1 MVDGVKDRFGKITRP
16 LLRKAKLLYHLSP
29 FVHKV
34 WDFIKYYALGLYN
47 NFNDHHLFLF
57 AGGLAFSLF
66 ICIIPITLLLLWGLG
81 YLLDSAEVEMQI
93 STFIDTL
100 IPYEI
105 YASYAKEIIYGRMKE
120 MIDYRN
126 AAGIAGVIGVF
137 LSASGFF
144 SSTRTILNRVF
155 GATSDHNFV
164 FAKLKD
170 FALIILVIMIFFVS
184 TFFLP
189 IYEALRKV
197 SDSAIDVFFM
207 EITFLGRFTSTL
219 LSFVVIF
226 LLFLILYRIVPF
238 KKIRVKSLLVGTLWA
253 AALWEAAKQLFGY
266 YIYNLASY
274 GKIYGAYAVL
284 VVIAFWVYYSSVVF
298 IIGAEISKLYNDRH
312 KTAE

>member
-1 MVDGVKDRFGKITRP
+1 MLDGLKEKFGNLKTHF
-16 LLRKAKLLYHLSP
+16 LRKARLLYHISP
-29 FVHKV
+29 VVKRIWNFL
-34 WDFIKYYALGLYN
+34 KYYGVGLYN

-57 AGGLAFSLF
+57 SGGLAFSLF

-120 MIDYRN
+120 MIDYRD

-155 GATSDHNFV
+155 GATSDHNFI

-170 FALIILVIMIFFVS
+170 FALIILVIMIFFIS

-189 IYEALRKV
+189 LYEALRKTSEATINFYFV
-197 SDSAIDVFFM
+197 
-207 EITFLGRFTSTL
+207 EITFLGRLTTTII
-219 LSFVVIF
+219 SFIVIF
-226 LLFLILYRIVPF
+226 VLFLVLYRIVPF
-238 KKIRVKSLLVGTLWA
+238 KKLKVKSLLVGTLWA
-253 AALWEAAKQLFGY
+253 ASLWEAAKQGFGY

-284 VVIAFWVYYSSVVF
+284 VVIAFWVYYSAVVF
-298 IIGAEISKLYNDRH
+298 IIGAEISKLYNDR
-312 KTAE
+312 ERMPL